1 MFKDR
6 SEKRRSPQKKARSCS
21 SKFKGG
27 RFHGSLKSRG
37 SRRERL
43 PVSNLAEE
51 TSKTIHE

>member
-1 MFKDR
+1 MFKGR

-51 TSKTIHE
+51 TSKTIHK